1 MAYRMTTDADHSD
14 LAGGSVLHS
23 APGFP
28 AFPVRLADE
37 LFLRAAAHL
46 PDRPLRLW
54 DPCCGSGYLVTVL
67 GLRHR
72 IGRIWASDAD
82 PAAVELARRNLRLLA
97 PEGMTARAAELRPR
111 AEAVAKPG
119 YASAAEAARRLRPDR
134 VVPAE
139 AEVADAF
146 HPAPHEADVVLTD
159 LPYGERTTWLGD
171 VPEQPVRALA
181 RALSRAVPEE
191 AIVVLCARTRK
202 VDIGVPALERIR
214 VGTRAAYLGRAGD
227 LR

>member
-1 MAYRMTTDADHSD
+1 MTTDADHSD

-37 LFLRAAAHL
+37 LFLRAAARL

-54 DPCCGSGYLVTVL
+54 DPCCGSGYLVTAL

-72 IGRIWASDAD
+72 VERIWASDAD
-82 PAAVELARRNLRLLA
+82 PAAVELARRNLRLLT
-97 PEGMTARAAELRPR
+97 PDGMTAREEELWQR
-111 AEAVAKPG
+111 AETFGKPA
-119 YASAAEAARRLRPDR
+119 YASAADAARRLRPDR

-146 HPAPHEADVVLTD
+146 HPEPREADVVLTD
-159 LPYGERTTWLGD
+159 IPYGERTTWLGD
-171 VPEQPVRALA
+171 VPGEPVRALA

-202 VDIGVPALERIR
+202 IDLGVPARERVR
-214 VGTRAAYLGRAGD
+214 VGTRAAFLGRAGD